1 MIDIWGQSKE
11 FWGQSKN
18 TDRLADGTSLF
29 KYFYSDPKIPDGAS
43 LFKYFYSDPKIPDP
57 IYLSRTWKL

>member
-29 KYFYSDPKIPDGAS
+29 KYFYSDPKIPD
-43 LFKYFYSDPKIPDP
+43 P